1 MTLVAGVDSSTQ
13 STKVEIRDIESGRL
27 IASAKRSHPPT
38 SPPVS
43 EQDPSDWW
51 RALVGC
57 FGELAPHLR
66 QVRAVSVAAQQH
78 GLVMLDHLGVPVR
91 PAKLWNDTTS
101 APQAQALVERLG
113 AHRWAAMTGSVPLA
127 AFTISKLAWVVDNEP
142 DAVSR
147 CASLM
152 LPHDYLVYSMTG
164 TAVTDRGD
172 ASGTGWF
179 DPATDTY
186 RPEVFELA
194 GCPQLAQAV
203 PSVSR
208 PFEAVGEVTAP
219 ELVELGLGGAVVG
232 PGTGDNMA
240 AALGLGLEAG
250 DLVISLGTS
259 GTVYARSG
267 TATADPSGL
276 VAGFADAAG
285 GFLPLVCTLN
295 ATKVTDSVATWL
307 GVDAAALA
315 ELALEAV
322 GDTEVPVLVP
332 YFDGER
338 TPNLPAATGSLLGL
352 GTSTTRAQLALGAH
366 DGVLCGLLGGA
377 DALRAAGV
385 TIEGRC
391 YLVGGGARSQAYRRR
406 AADLRNDSV
415 VVPHQDEVVATG
427 AAVQAAV
434 VVSGSD
440 LGDVARRWGLGS
452 GTTVEPTV
460 DATATVHRYHQ
471 AAGLHLNR

>member
-1 MTLVAGVDSSTQ
+1 
-13 STKVEIRDIESGRL
+13 
-27 IASAKRSHPPT
+27 
-38 SPPVS
+38 
-43 EQDPSDWW
+43 
-51 RALVGC
+51 
-57 FGELAPHLR
+57 
-66 QVRAVSVAAQQH
+66 
-78 GLVMLDHLGVPVR
+78 
-91 PAKLWNDTTS
+91 
-101 APQAQALVERLG
+101 
-113 AHRWAAMTGSVPLA
+113 
-127 AFTISKLAWVVDNEP
+127 
-142 DAVSR
+142 
-147 CASLM
+147 
-152 LPHDYLVYSMTG
+152 
-164 TAVTDRGD
+164 
-172 ASGTGWF
+172 
-179 DPATDTY
+179 
-186 RPEVFELA
+186 
-194 GCPQLAQAV
+194 AV